1 MNNAKNYGDNMP
13 RVKRESKNKIRVE
26 FERTPLKERLKAKF
40 LSTFFLQKVIWYIFR
55 LVLLIGISY
64 VVLYPFISKI
74 MASFMS
80 PEDFIDATVILIP
93 KNWTFDIYKYVY
105 LERNFVTGFLN
116 TMMLSGSSAILQTFT
131 CAVIAYGLA
140 KFKFK
145 GGKYIFLA
153 VIVTMIIPH
162 ATIGNAMF
170 KYFSK
175 FDVIGIFKFLGGGGI
190 NVGNFNFTNDFLQG
204 INIAPHH
211 VNTLKDGTTK
221 LVYDSIW
228 TNTGLNINNT
238 YWPMVLL
245 SVTGLG
251 FKNGLYIFLLRQFFR
266 GVPDELEESAYMD
279 GSGVFRTFVKVI
291 IPLSVPMLIT
301 VFLFSFS
308 WQWTDDFYTRLF
320 FTNSSIPLLHRI
332 IDEVPMSLKI
342 EYAGQSLYYTAIRN
356 TCGLMIILPLVILY
370 IFCQNYLVQGI
381 ERSGLTAD

>member
-1 MNNAKNYGDNMP
+1 MP
-13 RVKRESKNKIRVE
+13 KVKRESKNKIRVE

-40 LSTFFLQKVIWYIFR
+40 LTTFFLQKALWYIFR
-55 LVLLIGISY
+55 LVLLVGISY
-64 VVLYPFISKI
+64 IVLYPFFSKI
-74 MASFMS
+74 MGSFMS

-93 KNWTFDIYKYVY
+93 KNWTIDIYKAIY
-105 LERNFVTGFLN
+105 LELNFVTGFLN
-116 TMMLSGSSAILQTFT
+116 TMMLSGSTAILQTFT
-131 CAVIAYGLA
+131 CAFIAYGLA

-162 ATIGNAMF
+162 ATIGNALF
-170 KYFSK
+170 KYFSE
-175 FDVIGIFKFLGGGGI
+175 FDVLGIFKLLAGGGI
-190 NVGNFNFTNDFLQG
+190 NVGDFNFTNEFLAG
-204 INIAPHH
+204 INVAPHS
-211 VNTLKDGTTK
+211 VNAKTGKIIYET
-221 LVYDSIW
+221 IW
-228 TNTGLNINNT
+228 TATGLNINNT
-238 YWPMVLL
+238 YWPMVLMSL
-245 SVTGLG
+245 TGLG

-279 GSGVFRTFVKVI
+279 GSGVFHTFIKVI

-320 FTNSSIPLLHRI
+320 FTNSKIPLLHKI
-332 IDEVPMSLKI
+332 SETTPPSLKI

-356 TCGLMIILPLVILY
+356 TAGLMIIMPLVILY
-370 IFCQNYLVQGI
+370 VFCQKYLVQGI